1 MIKFKE
7 FLEIEI
13 SEADFSKAQTT
24 STKNAHAL
32 IKEKM
37 KNEDHQDALMSLYD
51 DLNEENQQLFEE
63 MLEADI
69 EKLLEF
75 ALSRIGE

>member
-7 FLEIEI
+7 FLANSVTESVASDAKTVHE
-13 SEADFSKAQTT
+13 T
-24 STKNAHAL
+24 
-32 IKEKM
+32 IKSKM

-51 DLNEENQQLFEE
+51 DLNEDNKQLFET
-63 MLEADI
+63 MLESDV

-75 ALSRIGE
+75 ALARIGE

>member
-7 FLEIEI
+7 FL
-13 SEADFSKAQTT
+13 AKAVTEDVT
-24 STKNAHAL
+24 PDAKTVHET
-32 IKEKM
+32 IKSKM

-51 DLNEENQQLFEE
+51 DLNEDNKQLFET
-63 MLEADI
+63 MLESDV

-75 ALSRIGE
+75 ALARIGE

>member
-7 FLEIEI
+7 FL
-13 SEADFSKAQTT
+13 AKAVTEDVAPDAKT
-24 STKNAHAL
+24 VHET
-32 IKEKM
+32 IKSKM

-51 DLNEENQQLFEE
+51 DLNEDNKQLFET
-63 MLEADI
+63 MLESDV

-75 ALSRIGE
+75 ALARIGE